1 MLQIL
6 VRPDMIAGHSNG
18 LVMLLAGSAVLV
30 GIHGYWHAKHYW
42 EGLPPILD
50 AFVSMA
56 GFVAVIGGFVWAG
69 RLGLEYGHPHA
80 ARVLAVAAALI
91 IFRAI
96 RTWIG
101 KEQVRYRKA
110 AILRPESKN
119 EL

>member
-1 MLQIL
+1 
-6 VRPDMIAGHSNG
+6 MITGHSDE
-18 LVMLLAGSAVLV
+18 LVLLLAGCAVLV
-30 GIHGYWHAKHYW
+30 GVHGYWHARHYW

-56 GFVAVIGGFVWAG
+56 GFVAVMGAFVWAG
-69 RLGLEYGHPHA
+69 RIGLTYGHPHA
-80 ARVLAVAAALI
+80 ARVLAVAITLI

-101 KEQVRYRKA
+101 KEQVRFRSVHRKKTETA
-110 AILRPESKN
+110 N

>member
-1 MLQIL
+1 
-6 VRPDMIAGHSNG
+6 MIAGHSNE
-18 LVMLLAGSAVLV
+18 LVLLLV
-30 GIHGYWHAKHYW
+30 GCALLVGVHGYWHAKHYW

-56 GFVAVIGGFVWAG
+56 GFGAIIAAFVWAG
-69 RLGLEYGHPHA
+69 RVGGEYGHPHA
-80 ARVLAVAAALI
+80 ARVLAIAITLI

-101 KEQVRYRKA
+101 KEQVRYRSVRA
-110 AILRPESKN
+110 RQPESID